1 MNKCLSAFAA
11 SLLAGCAVGPDYHRP
26 PLDVPGQYRD
36 VGTAPS
42 APPSAES
49 LGDSGWWAVYS
60 DPDLQ
65 ALLSTALKNN
75 YDVKIAV
82 ARIDQARAQ
91 LGSTRLNFLPQV
103 SVDAG
108 AGRAQTSQYATIPGV
123 PRINNE
129 AQVQILASYQI
140 DLWGELRRMSEAA
153 RANLLGS
160 QFAARAVSVTLV
172 ATVANDYFTL
182 ISLDSQLEITRL
194 TVVSREKFLNLT
206 HAQHDRGYGTGLD
219 VATAEADL
227 AAARATVPD
236 LERQIAQ
243 SEDQIS
249 VLLGLNPGPITRKH
263 YGDSMPEAPPLPP
276 AGLPAQL
283 LERRPDIEQA
293 EQMLVA
299 ANAEIGVAKAALF
312 PNISLTGSAGS
323 LSIPFS
329 NLFTAPAAEWSA
341 GVGLVQPLL
350 SVQSNLYQVELA
362 DARKREALYQYA
374 KTVQGAFQDVADA
387 LIAYRRYGEQ
397 VREQAV
403 QVDALRRARAI
414 AVARYRIGY
423 AAYFDVIQ
431 ADRDLFAAQLALAQ
445 AYANNLSA
453 LVHLYSALGGGWQ
466 PAPAALPP
474 VAAQPPALQGADA
487 R

>member
-1 MNKCLSAFAA
+1 MNRGLCASAAL
-11 SLLAGCAVGPDYHRP
+11 LLAGCAVGPNYHRP

-36 VGTAPS
+36 VTV
-42 APPSAES
+42 AEGGPGDAAS
-49 LGDSGWWAVYS
+49 IGDSGWWEVYA

-65 ALLSTALKNN
+65 ALLNTAIKNN

-103 SVDAG
+103 SIDAA
-108 AGRAQTSQYATIPGV
+108 AGRAKTSEYATIPGV

-129 AQVQILASYQI
+129 AQVQILASYQL
-140 DLWGELRRMSEAA
+140 DLWGELRRMTEAA
-153 RANLLGS
+153 RANLLQT
-160 QFAARAVSVTLV
+160 QFAARAVNVTLV
-172 ATVANDYFTL
+172 ASVANDYFGL

-194 TVVSREKFLNLT
+194 TVVAREKFLGLT
-206 HAQHDRGYGTGLD
+206 HAQHDRGYTTGLD

-236 LERQIAQ
+236 LERQIGQ
-243 SEDQIS
+243 TEDQIS
-249 VLLGLNPGPITRKH
+249 VLLGNNPGPITRKH
-263 YGDSMPEAPPLPP
+263 YGDSVPAAPPLPP

-283 LERRPDIEQA
+283 LERRPDIAQA
-293 EQMLVA
+293 EQALVA

-312 PNISLTGSAGS
+312 PNISLTGSNGS
-323 LSIPFS
+323 LSVPFS
-329 NLFTAPAAEWSA
+329 NLFTAPAAEWSV
-341 GVGLVQPLL
+341 GVGLIQPLL
-350 SVQSNLYQVELA
+350 SVQSNLYQVQLA
-362 DARKREALYQYA
+362 DARKREALAQYQ

-397 VREQAV
+397 VREQTV

-414 AVARYRIGY
+414 ALARYRIGY
-423 AAYFDVIQ
+423 ASYFDVIQ
-431 ADRDLFAAQLALAQ
+431 ADRDLFTAELALAQ
-445 AYANNLSA
+445 GYGNNLSA

-466 PAPAALPP
+466 E
-474 VAAQPPALQGADA
+474 
-487 R
+487 RRS

>member
-1 MNKCLSAFAA
+1 MNRGLCACAA
-11 SLLAGCAVGPDYHRP
+11 LLLAGCAVGPDYHRP

-36 VGTAPS
+36 IAVTEDGSGNASVG
-42 APPSAES
+42 
-49 LGDSGWWAVYS
+49 DNGWWEVYS

-65 ALLSTALKNN
+65 ALLNTAIKNN

-82 ARIDQARAQ
+82 ARIDQAQAQ
-91 LGSTRLNFLPQV
+91 LGSTRLNFLPQL
-103 SVDAG
+103 SVQAG
-108 AGRAQTSQYATIPGV
+108 AARTKTSQYALVPGA

-129 AQVQILASYQI
+129 AQVQFLASYQL
-140 DLWGELRRMSEAA
+140 DLWGELRRMTEAA
-153 RANLLGS
+153 RANLLQT
-160 QFAARAVSVTLV
+160 QFAARAVNVTLV
-172 ATVANDYFTL
+172 ASVANDYFGL

-194 TVVSREKFLNLT
+194 TVVAREKFVDLT
-206 HAQHDRGYGTGLD
+206 HAQHDRGYATGLD

-236 LERQIAQ
+236 LQRQIAQ
-243 SEDQIS
+243 TEDQIS
-249 VLLGLNPGPITRKH
+249 VLLGQNPGPITRKH
-263 YGDSMPEAPPLPP
+263 YGDSVPAAPPLPP

-283 LERRPDIEQA
+283 LERRPDIAQA
-293 EQMLVA
+293 EQALVA

-312 PNISLTGSAGS
+312 PNISLTGSNGS
-323 LSIPFS
+323 LSVPFS

-341 GVGLVQPLL
+341 GVGLIQPLL
-350 SVQSNLYQVELA
+350 SVQSNLYQVQLA
-362 DARKREALYQYA
+362 DARKREALAQFQ

-414 AVARYRIGY
+414 ALARYRIGY
-423 AAYFDVIQ
+423 ASYFDVIQ
-431 ADRDLFAAQLALAQ
+431 ADRDLFASELALAQ
-445 AYANNLSA
+445 AYGNNLSA

-466 PAPAALPP
+466 VRP
-474 VAAQPPALQGADA
+474 GS
-487 R
+487 